1 MAGDK
6 LRIYIF
12 LSLAII
18 FNVLF
23 LFSPVFEVIPYET
36 DIYGNSR
43 LPEKIT
49 GGKILAFGLLR
60 AFLDY
65 FFLLVRFFSMNL
77 MPDSNGFYGYLFFI
91 VAEILFVYSIIELS
105 MNKSSKKIT
114 VADILIF
121 ISTILF
127 FFCFEDDSLSE
138 ELIGK
143 KYEGYFYYA
152 ISYFF
157 LCCAMISLNLSKTP
171 DKIRVSKKSSD
182 NLKQ

>member
-1 MAGDK
+1 
-6 LRIYIF
+6 
-12 LSLAII
+12 
-18 FNVLF
+18 
-23 LFSPVFEVIPYET
+23 
-36 DIYGNSR
+36 
-43 LPEKIT
+43 
-49 GGKILAFGLLR
+49 
-60 AFLDY
+60 
-65 FFLLVRFFSMNL
+65 
-77 MPDSNGFYGYLFFI
+77 
-91 VAEILFVYSIIELS
+91 
-105 MNKSSKKIT
+105 MNKSSEKIT

-157 LCCAMISLNLSKTP
+157 LCCAMISLNLSKTS